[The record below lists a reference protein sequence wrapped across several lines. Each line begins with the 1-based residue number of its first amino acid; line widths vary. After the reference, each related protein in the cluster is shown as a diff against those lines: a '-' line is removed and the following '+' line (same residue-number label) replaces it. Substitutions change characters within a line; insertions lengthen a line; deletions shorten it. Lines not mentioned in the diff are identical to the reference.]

1 MKQNIGF
8 YTIIFLSLTFFVFSC
23 KEKPIQ
29 KDINGQEIV
38 KIIGD
43 TVFTTTGDYV
53 VTDSIK
59 KVYYLTR
66 HAEKDTVPK
75 DNPNLTEK
83 GLLRATLLS
92 DILRATRVDAIY
104 STFYTRT
111 LYTVDSLADIK
122 AMKILAYDPKNMRQ
136 MIDDIEANDNIK
148 ATVVVGHSN
157 SIPSL
162 TNTLAGKDVFTKT
175 FDESDYDNFII
186 VYEKMNGN
194 KEVLTLKYKPKG

>member
-38 KIIGD
+38 KISGD

-66 HAEKDTVPK
+66 HAEKDIVPK

-83 GLLRATLLS
+83 GLQRAALLS

-136 MIDDIEANDNIK
+136 MIDDIEANDNVK
-148 ATVVVGHSN
+148 ATVIVGHSN

>member
-8 YTIIFLSLTFFVFSC
+8 CTIIFLSLTFFVFSC
-23 KEKPIQ
+23 KEKPKQ

-38 KIIGD
+38 KISGD

-53 VTDSIK
+53 VKDSIK

-75 DNPNLTEK
+75 DNPNLTDT
-83 GLLRATLLS
+83 GLQRATLLS

-136 MIDDIEANDNIK
+136 MIDDIEANDNVK
-148 ATVVVGHSN
+148 ATVIVGHSN

-162 TNTLAGKDVFTKT
+162 ANTLAGKDVFTKT

-186 VYEKMNGN
+186 VYEKTNGN